1 MKRDILEDAIKKGR
15 IEWQRHA
22 LEKMMERSISRR
34 AVKEVLLRGEIIE
47 NYPDDK
53 PYPSALFLGWI
64 ENQPFHVVVSL
75 DPITG
80 YCFIITAYK
89 PGTEYFEK
97 DYKTRRIK

>member
-1 MKRDILEDAIKKGR
+1 MKRDILEDTIKKDR

-53 PYPSALFLGWI
+53 P
-64 ENQPFHVVVSL
+64 
-75 DPITG
+75 
-80 YCFIITAYK
+80 
-89 PGTEYFEK
+89 
-97 DYKTRRIK
+97 